1 MSYTPT
7 NWTTGDTITAT
18 KLNKMEQGIAN
29 AGSAMVLTITTTLL
43 SKTLNKT
50 FAEIYEALHNG
61 TPCYIQYDYNYTAD
75 IDNEYVTGSVLAQVS
90 EAYKYSDTY
99 RVFASYASPAYFS
112 AQSTTLSTPSVM
124 VFEATDAS
132 SYPTL
137 LKVVIV
143 TVGSTQVQPNIF

>member
-29 AGSAMVLTITTTLL
+29 AGSAMILTI
-43 SKTLNKT
+43 SSNTLNKT

-61 TPCYIQYDYNYTAD
+61 TPCYIQYDFNYTAD
-75 IDNEYVTGSVLAQVS
+75 IDNEYNTISVLAQVTQ
-90 EAYKYSDTY
+90 AYKYSDAY
-99 RVFASYASPAYFS
+99 RVFASYASAAYFS

-124 VFEATDAS
+124 VFQATNAS
-132 SYPTL
+132 SYPTFM
-137 LKVVIV
+137 KVVNV
-143 TVGSTQVQPNIF
+143 TVGSTQVGPNIF

>member
-61 TPCYIQYDYNYTAD
+61 TPCYIQYDYN
-75 IDNEYVTGSVLAQVS
+75 
-90 EAYKYSDTY
+90 
-99 RVFASYASPAYFS
+99 
-112 AQSTTLSTPSVM
+112 
-124 VFEATDAS
+124 
-132 SYPTL
+132 
-137 LKVVIV
+137 
-143 TVGSTQVQPNIF
+143 